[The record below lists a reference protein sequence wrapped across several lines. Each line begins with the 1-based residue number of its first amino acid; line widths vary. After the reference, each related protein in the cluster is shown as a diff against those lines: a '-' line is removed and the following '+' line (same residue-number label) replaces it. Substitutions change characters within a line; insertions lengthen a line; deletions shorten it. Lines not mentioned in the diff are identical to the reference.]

1 MSHWNWKVVRYS
13 PWFPRPRGYRPY
25 DIVTAP
31 TAADGWPFWM
41 GLFFQGLGVL
51 GTFYLGFQIWKQITS
66 SGILNSN
73 WGAAVVLLGVST
85 TAALGGIGLL
95 FG

>member
-1 MSHWNWKVVRYS
+1 
-13 PWFPRPRGYRPY
+13 
-25 DIVTAP
+25 
-31 TAADGWPFWM
+31 M